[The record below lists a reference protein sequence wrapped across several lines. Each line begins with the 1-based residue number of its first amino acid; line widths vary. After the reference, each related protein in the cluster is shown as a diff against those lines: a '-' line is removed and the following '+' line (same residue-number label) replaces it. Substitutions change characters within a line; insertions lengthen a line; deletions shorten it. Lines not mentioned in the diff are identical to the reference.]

1 MQTNQNKMNP
11 RHSSLPKLALCGQY
25 EGTPGTASEAAQ
37 RGTMLDAAFRQAW
50 ETSEFP
56 ELAEDDAVAVRW
68 AINQCSI
75 LTRGGATL
83 KIHEADCKS
92 RNTLM
97 QHEGTADGVSRNGKF
112 HVDLKSGQIYDY
124 EAQMAAYALGFMEEQ
139 FESQWT
145 AYLLFC
151 DQQRVVTHH
160 FTYES
165 AKAIVA
171 GVLANIG
178 TAPKQN
184 EYCAW
189 CSKSLTCPARVE
201 SYTAALVPAQSGI
214 TVQDQ
219 GFLDLLNDPER
230 LGKFLT
236 ACSTLEDFR
245 DAAKAKSREL
255 LEAKQEVPGWRLQKP
270 RATAYVEAESIVW
283 AFEEGQ
289 IGGADAIRAL
299 GSISAKKAEALWS
312 AAGHQLPERF
322 IIQKIGQAP
331 LVASK

>member
-1 MQTNQNKMNP
+1 MNP
-11 RHSSLPKLALCGQY
+11 RHSILPKLALCGQY
-25 EGTPGTASEAAQ
+25 EGAPGEVSEAAQ
-37 RGTMLDAAFRQAW
+37 RGTKLDEHFRHAW
-50 ETSEFP
+50 EHSEFP
-56 ELAEDDAVAVRW
+56 NWELSEEDAGAVRW
-68 AINQCSI
+68 AINQCI
-75 LTRGGATL
+75 LLTRGGATL
-83 KIHEADCKS
+83 KTREADCKS
-92 RNTLM
+92 RNSLM

-112 HVDLKSGQIYDY
+112 HIDLKSGQIYDY

-145 AYLLFC
+145 AHLLFC
-151 DQQRVVTHH
+151 DQQRVVTHN

-178 TAPKQN
+178 TAPKAN
-184 EYCAW
+184 DYCGW
-189 CSKSLTCPARVE
+189 CAKSLTCPVRVE
-201 SYTAALVPAQSGI
+201 SYTAALVPAQGGI
-214 TVQDQ
+214 TTQDE
-219 GFLDLLNDPER
+219 GFLDLLNDPIR

-236 ACSTLEDFR
+236 ACTVLDDFR
-245 DAAKAKSREL
+245 DAAKAKAREL

-270 RATAYVEAESIVW
+270 RATAYVEAESVVS

-289 IGGADAIRAL
+289 IGGADAIRAF
-299 GSISAKKAEALWS
+299 GSISAKKAEVLWS

-322 IIQKIGQAP
+322 IQQKIGQAP